1 MDESKRVRT
10 QPEHYILAV
19 GCQLSTG
26 SIHLSRV
33 LPAKHLNDTNTSP
46 MGGTLTCSPL
56 VFCFCLSCNSWN
68 VFPLGNSKMLLRIR
82 KKTPPPAP
90 PSKIQF
96 SCETSLLPH
105 QAGGWKVAS
114 AIRRLLTSQN
124 YFCGGKNICSCFLFC
139 FCFINR
145 LPLPPTG
152 LRRVAALPAPGD
164 S

>member
-1 MDESKRVRT
+1 
-10 QPEHYILAV
+10 
-19 GCQLSTG
+19 
-26 SIHLSRV
+26 
-33 LPAKHLNDTNTSP
+33 

-82 KKTPPPAP
+82 KKTPPAP
-90 PSKIQF
+90 PSKTQF

-105 QAGGWKVAS
+105 QAGGWEVAP
-114 AIRRLLTSQN
+114 AIYEDFSPLRTIFVEEKTSVLV
-124 YFCGGKNICSCFLFC
+124 FFFC
-139 FCFINR
+139 FRFINR
-145 LPLPPTG
+145 LPPTG